1 MSTQIA
7 PLFHELRG
15 FADTVDSFRLACL
28 FFPMDVSLID
38 SRLCDEQRLVFDFI
52 FSQGVG
58 AFQNS
63 GKLYAILL
71 MMVT

>member
-1 MSTQIA
+1 M
-7 PLFHELRG
+7 F
-15 FADTVDSFRLACL
+15 V
-28 FFPMDVSLID
+28 FPMDVSLID